1 MFLVRFAR
9 ASPPMS
15 SWNLPARCLCR
26 CLPTPSRLSPRMP
39 PLCASL
45 CAWAGRECFQPA
57 SEFRHV
63 QHQGHGLDVY
73 GALRA
78 RASPPISSWSSARCL
93 CRRLPT
99 PSRLSPRMSPL
110 CASLCGWADRL
121 VITWAPV
128 QPAAEFRHV
137 QRHDHGQHVLGALR
151 ACLTPNVQLGLPC
164 ALLAPPSAP
173 ALPPR
178 SLRIC
183 PTREPRPC
191 DSAGRERVQPAAEF
205 RHVERQGHE
214 LHVFGAP
221 YPQCTPNVQLVSPV
235 HSACT
240 ATGPRPSAFRPA
252 CRALMYHLV

>member
-1 MFLVRFAR
+1 MPCQQ
-9 ASPPMS
+9 PPQ
-15 SWNLPARCLCR
+15 LGPPCTLLAPPPPYA
-26 CLPTPSRLSPRMP
+26 LPT
-39 PLCASL
+39 C
-45 CAWAGRECFQPA
+45 
-57 SEFRHV
+57 
-63 QHQGHGLDVY
+63 
-73 GALRA
+73 
-78 RASPPISSWSSARCL
+78 
-93 CRRLPT
+93 
-99 PSRLSPRMSPL
+99 MSPL
-110 CASLCGWADRL
+110 FLCVPLHSAGRGC
-121 VITWAPV
+121 V

-178 SLRIC
+178 SLRVW
-183 PTREPRPC
+183 PTHEPRPC

-214 LHVFGAP
+214 LLVFGAP